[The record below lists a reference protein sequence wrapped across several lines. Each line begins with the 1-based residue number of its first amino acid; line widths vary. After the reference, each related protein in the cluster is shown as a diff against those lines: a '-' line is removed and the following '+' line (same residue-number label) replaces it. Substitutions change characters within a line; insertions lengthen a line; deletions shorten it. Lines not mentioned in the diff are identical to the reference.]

1 MIHFK
6 MIFSTSVLLN
16 IFFRFKLIKIVF
28 HLFNIKRETLPEYD
42 LDFNTAQ
49 RRAMKI

>member
-1 MIHFK
+1 
-6 MIFSTSVLLN
+6 MIFSTTLLLN
-16 IFFRFKLIKIVF
+16 TFFCLKQLIEIVF

-49 RRAMKI
+49 RRPMKI

>member
-1 MIHFK
+1 

-16 IFFRFKLIKIVF
+16 IFFRFKQLIKIVF